1 MAKRR
6 LRSERDDGVKV
17 RQGFIVPIQALQAE
31 PQGIAGTDILRRK
44 LDRALQVPACVLKP
58 SFAFQLQRGHIEQ
71 QRMLQ
76 PGTQCGKRGGGRPG
90 QIASRSLPMNL
101 EESYAADGRVDRTA
115 QQSSSLQGRW
125 T

>member
-76 PGTQCGKRGGGRPG
+76 PGTQCGKRGG
-90 QIASRSLPMNL
+90 RSEEHTSELQSPCNL
-101 EESYAADGRVDRTA
+101 VCR
-115 QQSSSLQGRW
+115 LLL
-125 T
+125 